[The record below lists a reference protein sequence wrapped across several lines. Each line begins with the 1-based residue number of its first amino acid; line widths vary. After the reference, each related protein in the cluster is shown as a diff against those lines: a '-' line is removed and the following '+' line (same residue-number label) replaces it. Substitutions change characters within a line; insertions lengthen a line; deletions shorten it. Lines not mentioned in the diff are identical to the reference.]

1 LPFIVTA
8 TQIGVQLG
16 RITPVTGAALVFA
29 GLLSVLVFPALAL
42 SILRRP
48 EAATPEREPV
58 AAGTSTSG
66 GTG

>member
-29 GLLSVLVFPALAL
+29 GLLSVLLFPVIALTL
-42 SILRRP
+42 LRHDDH
-48 EAATPEREPV
+48 AAVVTSDRQPV
-58 AAGTSTSG
+58 TST
-66 GTG
+66 TM